1 MIDQSQVLITLP
13 DGVFMEGHFK
23 TKHSLKIESSING
36 TLLSKQKVILEANS
50 VFNGDLICSELV
62 LSGKFSGN
70 IFCTGKVQV
79 KQGCQ
84 ISGRVYTYRF
94 ENDEMTNLDCII
106 SVPDTNTINRI
117 KEIID
122 GIDVDQKLSS
132 DPNLPS
138 LIKIYED
145 NLAAKDKIKLP
156 ELVKE
161 ALKPVPVAYNNIPVA
176 SNVVPNAVKGISK

>member
-36 TLLSKQKVILEANS
+36 TLLSKQKVILESNS

-145 NLAAKDKIKLP
+145 NLAAKEKVKLP

-161 ALKPVPVAYNNIPVA
+161 QAKPIPI
-176 SNVVPNAVKGISK
+176 PGGIPTGSTNGIHTNGVSK